1 MRGSRRRGALLVSRA
16 ILLVDHGS
24 QLPEA
29 NTLLDRIADALRAR
43 LPGALVEVAHM
54 EIAEPSLVAALARC
68 AERGAREVV
77 LCPYFLGPGRHT
89 SRDIPQLLARERAAH
104 PARRVRVAAP
114 LGIDER
120 LVDELFARVDAA
132 E

>member
-1 MRGSRRRGALLVSRA
+1 MSRA

-29 NTLLDRIADALRAR
+29 NALLDRIADALRAR
-43 LPGALVEVAHM
+43 LPGAHVEVAHM
-54 EIAEPSLVAALARC
+54 ELAQPSLGAALARC

-77 LCPYFLGPGRHT
+77 VCPYFLGPGRHT
-89 SRDIPQLLARERAAH
+89 TRDIPQLVAQARSAH
-104 PARRVRVAAP
+104 PALRVRVCAP
-114 LGIDER
+114 LGFDER
-120 LVDELFARVDAA
+120 LVDVLLARVDAA